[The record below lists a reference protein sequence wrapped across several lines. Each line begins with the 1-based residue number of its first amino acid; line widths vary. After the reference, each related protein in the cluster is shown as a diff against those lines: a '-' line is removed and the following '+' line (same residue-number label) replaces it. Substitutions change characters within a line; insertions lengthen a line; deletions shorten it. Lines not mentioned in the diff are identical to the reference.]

1 MLLKDSL
8 HGIDGDCTE
17 IEMNSTTNRSLETGV
32 QERQH
37 LQVYLRIRPFTSAE
51 IESGESQDYFAIE
64 PPDTI
69 LVKPPGLSLLTRHS
83 TDRPQPHVG
92 QRFQFSQVYGPETT
106 QRQLFQGTV
115 QDLVKDVL
123 DGGHSLLFTYGVTNT
138 GKTYTFLGPDADAGI
153 LPRSLQ
159 VIFSSIE
166 DRVFNGMSI
175 KPHRCREFT
184 SLTQEQQAMEATF
197 KSNLLRQMKENDKC
211 NPSILN
217 SPCSASL
224 EEDKIHLPLDTN
236 TKFSVWVSFCEIYN
250 ENIHDLLEVAPSAAA
265 RRPMLRLSEDH
276 KGNAFVKDLRWVQV
290 DNAEEAYKLM
300 KLGKKNQSFSST
312 KLNQLSSRSHSIFSI
327 RIMKIEDA
335 GGVQA
340 VGELCLCDLAGSER
354 CAKTQNNGIRLKEAG
369 NINTSLL
376 ILGKCI
382 NILRQNQ
389 QTKLFQHVPFRES
402 KLTRYLQSFFCTR
415 GKACMIVN
423 INQCASMYDETLNV
437 LKFSAIAQQV
447 IVLSAP
453 VLPSTTQTSA
463 DDSSVNHDDTIAS
476 CNSMRSS
483 LSGLDTSLMDLW
495 LLGKET
501 TGETTDEEDD
511 NKILVS
517 KRRYQLQEA
526 LINELQMKLKKERA
540 DYMIMETSVR
550 EEICSKF
557 TSLYSEMQ
565 SNFESRLARE
575 IEIVEQRADERL
587 DIFKKLIDKMV
598 TSTEGQPGQS
608 MENSVEKYSSGLAE
622 LKKAIETAE
631 VGMALDKV
639 DGQGDKLSGDLVA
652 HSFQG
657 ELFTPDKEN
666 LNLRLQLQEMTLY
679 VDQLQRQVSD
689 LQRAAEPPPLHIQ
702 EAKTGEKQMLQVT
715 TEIQCAEHSLVPD
728 QAAHIQINES
738 IMKTAN
744 ESRLMEEVPNF
755 TSSLVQQNQIQEVT
769 PAKELLLHQQVT
781 LDQEGQEFI
790 EHQVSRQE
798 SSLHMKKTLCE
809 QSYEQQLQE
818 QLKVKLQDEELNAQ
832 MQLDQMK
839 LKLNEQEETFQT
851 LVKDLKLKCLK
862 EEEISECLRIK
873 LGEVTSSH
881 EELRKINS
889 ELQAEILS
897 LAQIKEGNNASVKE
911 SKENRDENISAIE
924 KPAKSSDKISE
935 VAEQEEGEVDSATQ
949 EAQHQEVNKYRE
961 LLEVARKTIIEKD
974 VELLDK
980 TEEISRLKEN
990 NRQHCERLLSLDLDL
1005 QRNNL
1010 ETSDLLEKLAD
1021 YKKQIQQVQKEI
1033 ASMRDQERVMKLNLS
1048 EADKVKK
1055 HLQAQLGIWAQTVKQ
1070 QKVEIMSSSM
1080 SDQLQKQY
1088 QKACD
1093 DLKDKERVL
1102 EDMRSTLIEQ
1112 EETQEQMDQMLAV
1125 KENVIQELS
1134 NELERVRGTFLRR
1147 GGTMDDG
1154 ISDALRVAKEE
1165 LNQAQESMKL
1175 SCEKQ
1180 QLEKKRWQEDKL
1192 SLISQVQEAEKKRN
1206 LEMRKFSEDRE
1217 RYKLQNGHLES
1228 ELAKMEKLM
1237 ENWKSERDAL
1247 VAALEIQLGNL
1258 LSSHKEKDQ
1267 LIQELQQRKPCSP
1280 PKVTEVVDPVVPCE
1294 MVQPVKTSPSRKDSQ
1309 QSVRSQGSTSYPSV
1323 LDSSEISTENGK
1335 TSRFPQ
1341 PEMEISFS
1349 PLQPNRVALRRQGQ
1363 ENAITVKITNQARK
1377 RKSGE
1382 MEKSHIFRRSKRQ
1395 ATNKVE
1401 VEAENRM
1408 NTRTKLKP
1416 KLTVQQEEVPC
1427 VTGQPHSQATIKD
1440 GTLQKIGDFLQSSPT
1455 LLGSK
1460 AKKMLS
1466 LVSSRGD
1473 LDSLASSCSS
1483 SSLHLRQSKKKKMFR
1498 LEISSPMDMPSHPLL
1513 TMKPE
1518 EKESDFSLKT
1528 RLRSR
1533 IPK

>member
-1382 MEKSHIFRRSKRQ
+1382 MEK
-1395 ATNKVE
+1395 VE